1 MDERSPTLAPSGL
14 PATDDCSKDRVAS
27 TAIYPT
33 RGPISATRWE
43 TTGEW
48 HDSGCDARIRFARM
62 LYPYEY
68 WNLPMQEG
76 HFGRPA
82 ISMISEDDPP
92 TTTGPPFLDILA
104 TVGRLWRLATRR
116 AHAIGRATSA
126 LFGKQSQD

>member
-1 MDERSPTLAPSGL
+1 MDERSPKLAPSGL
-14 PATDDCSKDRVAS
+14 RATDDCSKDRVAS

-33 RGPISATRWE
+33 RRPMSTMRWE
-43 TTGEW
+43 APVEW

-68 WNLPMQEG
+68 LNLPMQEG

-82 ISMISEDDPP
+82 ISMISEDAPP
-92 TTTGPPFLDILA
+92 TTTGPPFPGILA

-116 AHAIGRATSA
+116 AQASGRATSA
-126 LFGKQSQD
+126 LFGKRSRD

>member
-1 MDERSPTLAPSGL
+1 MDERSPELAPSGL
-14 PATDDCSKDRVAS
+14 PATNDCSKDRVAS

-33 RGPISATRWE
+33 RGPTSTTRWE
-43 TTGEW
+43 TAGEW

-76 HFGRPA
+76 HFGRPV

-92 TTTGPPFLDILA
+92 TTTGPPLLGILA
-104 TVGRLWRLATRR
+104 TVSRLWRLATRR
-116 AHAIGRATSA
+116 ARATGRVTSA

>member
-1 MDERSPTLAPSGL
+1 MDERSPKLVPSGL
-14 PATDDCSKDRVAS
+14 PANDDCSKDRVAS

-33 RGPISATRWE
+33 RGPVSATRWD
-43 TTGEW
+43 TTVEW

-76 HFGRPA
+76 HFGRPV

-92 TTTGPPFLDILA
+92 ATTGPPFLDILA
-104 TVGRLWRLATRR
+104 TVGRLWRLAARR
-116 AHAIGRATSA
+116 ARATGRVTSA
-126 LFGKQSQD
+126 LFGKRSQD

>member
-1 MDERSPTLAPSGL
+1 MDERSPKLAPSGL

-33 RGPISATRWE
+33 RGPVSATRWD
-43 TTGEW
+43 TTVEW
-48 HDSGCDARIRFARM
+48 HDGGCDARIRFARM

-76 HFGRPA
+76 HFGRPL

-92 TTTGPPFLDILA
+92 TTTGPPLPGILA
-104 TVGRLWRLATRR
+104 TVGRLWRLAIRR
-116 AHAIGRATSA
+116 ARATGRATSA
-126 LFGKQSQD
+126 LFGKRPQD

>member
-1 MDERSPTLAPSGL
+1 MDERSPKLAPSGS
-14 PATDDCSKDRVAS
+14 PATNDCSKDRVAS

-33 RGPISATRWE
+33 RGPTSTTRWE
-43 TTGEW
+43 TAGEW

-76 HFGRPA
+76 HFGRPV

-92 TTTGPPFLDILA
+92 TTTGPPLLGILA
-104 TVGRLWRLATRR
+104 TVSRLWRLVIHKAQAT
-116 AHAIGRATSA
+116 GRATSA
-126 LFGKQSQD
+126 LFGKRSQD